1 MAFFENLVNGLEH
14 DGERASIIAMARQ
27 VFALFGGVFA
37 SIELD
42 GSLGSPP
49 MTRLDGQRVAIT
61 CAASDLGSDVAARL
75 RHAGA
80 HVIAID
86 QVEARCCDAMIVT
99 DLADPAAL
107 SRLAAELAEV
117 PPDVLVNLSEIQPSW
132 LHGGQAAAALAS
144 LDTINLTV
152 PAILAR
158 AVAGPMKL
166 RGSGQIVNV
175 GSALGAIHFSWFA
188 ACSSSTTGL
197 AALSQALRRELAGS
211 GVCVTHIN
219 SRPAR
224 TAFNSTDADGFL
236 EVTGTKGDEPEWVA
250 DRIVDAILARRG
262 DVFLVRA
269 ERFRAMLNAIA
280 PRLIDRILARQMR
293 RAHVE
298 LS

>member
-1 MAFFENLVNGLEH
+1 
-14 DGERASIIAMARQ
+14 
-27 VFALFGGVFA
+27 
-37 SIELD
+37 
-42 GSLGSPP
+42 

-61 CAASDLGSDVAARL
+61 GAAGDLGSNVAARL

-117 PPDVLVNLSEIQPSW
+117 PPDVLVNLAEIQPFG
-132 LHGGQAAAALAS
+132 LHEGQAAAALAS
-144 LDTINLTV
+144 LDTTNLTV
-152 PAILAR
+152 PATLAR
-158 AVAGPMKL
+158 AVAGPMKR
-166 RGSGQIVNV
+166 RGSGQIVNI
-175 GSALGAIHFSWFA
+175 GSAMGAIPFPWFA

-219 SRPAR
+219 PRAAR
-224 TAFNSTDADGFL
+224 TAFNSTNADRFL
-236 EVTGTKGDEPEWVA
+236 EVTGMKTDEPEWVA
-250 DRIVDAILARRG
+250 DRIADAILARRG
-262 DVFLVRA
+262 DVFLGRV
-269 ERFRAMLNAIA
+269 ERFYAMLNAIA
-280 PRLIDRILARQMR
+280 PRLIDRILARQLR
-293 RAHVE
+293 RARAE